1 MPHAQ
6 PHVPPAGSRVP
17 RLAPR
22 HAHTS
27 RLPFRNARPHPS
39 ALAPPRSRAHVPS
52 VAVRAAHP
60 PCLVP
65 CASSPTPI
73 LGPRGSPSRPAPHPS
88 QPRQLTHPLRP
99 RGLPPRLAHLP
110 ATPHPARGPRGHA
123 KSHTSGLAARGHAT
137 RLTTRPRHAVPS
149 SLALH
154 VPPRRTLK
162 ARASRPR
169 HLAHPSGLMAR
180 APCLAVPR
188 PTPRGHA
195 LRHDPT
201 ARAASQ
207 PSGLAPRGAASR
219 ATRHAPRATRH
230 APRATRH
237 APRATGSWVNVT
249 TGCDL
254 V

>member
-1 MPHAQ
+1 MPNPTSHPPGLASHVSRHGTPT
-6 PHVPPAGSRVP
+6 PHVSRFATPGPTPRPSHLPGLAPTSRASRCAPHTLHASCHVP
-17 RLAPR
+17 RAPR
-22 HAHTS
+22 
-27 RLPFRNARPHPS
+27 
-39 ALAPPRSRAHVPS
+39 
-52 VAVRAAHP
+52 
-60 PCLVP
+60 
-65 CASSPTPI
+65 PI

-169 HLAHPSGLMAR
+169 HLAHPSGLTAR

-219 ATRHAPRATRH
+219 ATRHAPR
-230 APRATRH
+230 
-237 APRATGSWVNVT
+237 
-249 TGCDL
+249 DL
-254 V
+254 G